1 MDNKVYRPPGYEAGA
16 GEAEEHWGGP
26 QPWVGLLEKL
36 ARLVTQGCLADLHIE
51 QGFEGKM
58 KLWRL
63 KAVSGGESR
72 GPQRL
77 CYKPCE
83 EFGLPI
89 SAKNTPY
96 PKMRRLQRRA
106 SFWLLELS
114 YT

>member
-1 MDNKVYRPPGYEAGA
+1 M
-16 GEAEEHWGGP
+16 
-26 QPWVGLLEKL
+26 GLLEKL
-36 ARLVTQGCLADLHIE
+36 VRLVTQGCLADLHIE

-83 EFGLPI
+83 EFAFP
-89 SAKNTPY
+89 
-96 PKMRRLQRRA
+96 
-106 SFWLLELS
+106 FLLGTHHILGQGPVTEFSLL
-114 YT
+114 